1 MARFT
6 TTIPS
11 TKPPE
16 EAFHYMADLRNF
28 SQWDRNIIKVEQIN
42 GDGPGLDT
50 IFDITVKGLGGR
62 PSTLRYKTIECD
74 SPNDVLVKGHNA
86 IFTSIDRITI
96 TPTATGC
103 DVTYD
108 AILTANWIVAPM
120 NLVLGAVFNKVGQA
134 ATKGLRKVL
143 A

>member
-1 MARFT
+1 
-6 TTIPS
+6 
-11 TKPPE
+11 
-16 EAFHYMADLRNF
+16 MADLRNF

-42 GDGPGLDT
+42 GDGPGLNT
-50 IFDITVKGLGGR
+50 IFDITVRGLGGR
-62 PSTLRYKTIECD
+62 PSTLRYQTVEFD
-74 SPNDVLVKGHNA
+74 SPNNILVKGRNTV
-86 IFTSIDRITI
+86 FTSVDRITI
-96 TPTATGC
+96 TPSATGC

-108 AILTANWIVAPM
+108 AILTANWIAAPM

>member
-11 TKPPE
+11 TKTPE

-28 SQWDRNIIKVEQIN
+28 SQWDRNIIKVEQVS
-42 GDGPGLDT
+42 GDGPGLET
-50 IFDITVKGLGGR
+50 IFDITVRGLGGR
-62 PSTLRYKTIECD
+62 PSTLRYKTIEFD
-74 SPNDVLVKGHNA
+74 SPTNILVKGHNT

-96 TPTATGC
+96 TPTPTGC

>member
-11 TKPPE
+11 TKTPD

-42 GDGPGLDT
+42 GDGPGLGT
-50 IFDITVKGLGGR
+50 IFDITVRGIAGR
-62 PSTLRYKTIECD
+62 PSTLRYKTIEFD
-74 SPNDVLVKGHNA
+74 SPDNIFVKGHNA

-120 NLVLGAVFNKVGQA
+120 NLVLGAVFNKVGRA

>member
-1 MARFT
+1 MARFI

-11 TKPPE
+11 TKTPE
-16 EAFHYMADLRNF
+16 EAFRYMADLRNF
-28 SQWDRNIIKVEQIN
+28 SQWDRNIITVEQIN

-50 IFDITVKGLGGR
+50 IFDITVRGIGGR
-62 PSTLRYKTIECD
+62 PSTLRYKTVEFEA
-74 SPNDVLVKGHNA
+74 PNNILVKGHNA
-86 IFTSIDRITI
+86 LFTSIDRITI
-96 TPTATGC
+96 TPSDTGC